1 MNALEILKSK
11 SSTFAKNIKTIENAG
26 YTIKYAK
33 DFKMFDDVDNKVIF
47 ANIEGKILYT
57 GTPKGFE
64 TTLIFADNEGRE
76 IRIDTSLI
84 AKPNVS
90 KLELMEMAELV
101 VRTERFDLES
111 LKVNTYFVEYSK
123 GWESFE
129 RTSFRDLEKQIEEL
143 SYF

>member
-11 SSTFAKNIKTIENAG
+11 SPTFAKKIKAIQNAG
-26 YTIKYAK
+26 YTLDYQTE
-33 DFKMFDDVDNKVIF
+33 FKMFDDCDNRVIF
-47 ANIEGKILYT
+47 ANLEGKILYE

-84 AKPNVS
+84 AKPDVS
-90 KLELMEMAELV
+90 KLELLQMAELV
-101 VRTERFDLES
+101 IRTERFDLKS
-111 LKVNTYFVEYSK
+111 LKVNTYLVEYSK
-123 GWESFE
+123 GWESFQ
-129 RTSFRDLEKQIEEL
+129 RTSLRDLDKQIEEL